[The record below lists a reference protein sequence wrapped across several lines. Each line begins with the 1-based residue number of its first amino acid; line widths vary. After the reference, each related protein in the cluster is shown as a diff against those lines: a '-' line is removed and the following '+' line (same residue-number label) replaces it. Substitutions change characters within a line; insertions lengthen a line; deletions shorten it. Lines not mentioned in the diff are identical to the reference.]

1 MRIIAFMNQKGGV
14 GKTTTTAN
22 LGAALAEL
30 GKRVCL
36 VDLDPQAHLSINYGV
51 DPDPSRT
58 SVYDVLVHEAAF
70 DDAVHRVNDR
80 VSVVPSSIDLAA
92 SEIEL
97 VTVPGRELLL
107 RRRLEA
113 SSQQFDFM
121 LLDCPPSLGLLTLN
135 ALAVAGEVI
144 IPMQP
149 HFLALQG
156 VAKLLET
163 VHLVSR
169 KLNSRLKVTGVVLTM
184 FDSQTKLSMEVVN
197 ELNGFIL
204 EALGKPLPWANAKVF
219 DTRVR
224 RNIKLAESP
233 SFGKTIIDYDPS
245 SNGAADYRAL
255 ARELLG
261 VKDAPIA
268 AAVPAAR
275 SPAATAPVAKA
286 KAVAPKPVAPP
297 AASADLPPTV
307 PSRPAGA
314 VAGPS
319 APVVA
324 QVTTP
329 AAPTKPVVRPVAKPV
344 APARPAGPPPQRT
357 GPIRP
362 VPPVS
367 VQIQPVDP
375 SKLAAAK
382 TTSPAPAT
390 PATPASQQRP
400 TPTPPPASTDRKEEV
415 PV

>member
-51 DPDPSRT
+51 DPDPNKPSL
-58 SVYDVLVHEAAF
+58 YDILVDETAF
-70 DDAVHRVNDR
+70 DDAVQVVSERVH
-80 VSVVPSSIDLAA
+80 VLPSSIDLAA
-92 SEIEL
+92 AEIEL
-97 VTVPGRELLL
+97 VSVPGRELLL

-113 SSQQFDFM
+113 SKRQYDFM

-144 IPMQP
+144 IPMQA

-169 KLNSRLKVTGVVLTM
+169 KLNAKLKVTGIVLTM
-184 FDSQTKLSMEVVN
+184 FDAQTKLSLEVVN

-204 EALGKPLPWANAKVF
+204 DALGKPLPWADAKVF

-233 SFGKTIIDYDPS
+233 SFGKPITEYDPA

-261 VKDAPIA
+261 VKDAPA
-268 AAVPAAR
+268 PAARPAPAAKAKPVAPAAKPVAAPAAVPVAPAAAPVAAAPVAAPAAIPVTPAAAA
-275 SPAATAPVAKA
+275 SSIAATAPAA
-286 KAVAPKPVAPP
+286 AVAAKPVAP
-297 AASADLPPTV
+297 AA
-307 PSRPAGA
+307 R
-314 VAGPS
+314 
-319 APVVA
+319 
-324 QVTTP
+324 
-329 AAPTKPVVRPVAKPV
+329 PV
-344 APARPAGPPPQRT
+344 APARPAGPPPERT

-367 VQIQPVDP
+367 VTVQPVDP

-382 TTSPAPAT
+382 AT
-390 PATPASQQRP
+390 PPAGAAKPDGAAP
-400 TPTPPPASTDRKEEV
+400 TTDRKEGV
-415 PV
+415 AV

>member
-70 DDAVHRVNDR
+70 DDAVHTVNDR

-107 RRRLEA
+107 RKRLEA
-113 SSQQFDFM
+113 SKHQFDFM

-169 KLNSRLKVTGVVLTM
+169 KLNAKLKVTGVVLTM

-204 EALGKPLPWANAKVF
+204 DALGKPLPWASAKVF

-233 SFGKTIIDYDPS
+233 SFGKTIIEYDPS
-245 SNGAADYRAL
+245 SNGAADYRSL

-261 VKDAPIA
+261 VKDAPVAAAAPAARPAA
-268 AAVPAAR
+268 AAVAKPKAVPPAAAAAAAKPAPAPVASPVAPAAR
-275 SPAATAPVAKA
+275 
-286 KAVAPKPVAPP
+286 PP
-297 AASADLPPTV
+297 AAAA
-307 PSRPAGA
+307 PA
-314 VAGPS
+314 S
-319 APVVA
+319 PVTPMVA
-324 QVTTP
+324 QTTP
-329 AAPTKPVVRPVAKPV
+329 PAAVVRPVAKPV
-344 APARPAGPPPQRT
+344 APAARPAGPPPQRT

-362 VPPVS
+362 VPPVT
-367 VQIQPVDP
+367 VQVHPVDA

-382 TTSPAPAT
+382 TPSPAPSTPPPRPAAT
-390 PATPASQQRP
+390 P
-400 TPTPPPASTDRKEEV
+400 PPPASTDQKEEV